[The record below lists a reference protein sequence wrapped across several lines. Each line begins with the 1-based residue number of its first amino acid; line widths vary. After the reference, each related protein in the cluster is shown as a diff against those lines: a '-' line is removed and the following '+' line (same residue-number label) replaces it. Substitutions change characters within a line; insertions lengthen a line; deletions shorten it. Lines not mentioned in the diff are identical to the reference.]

1 MQERQPLRILVV
13 MAHPH
18 DFTHCAGTCGIHRS
32 RGDSVTAVSM
42 TNGASTH
49 NERLHDELL
58 KPEEERDPKVL
69 GQTAEEYAE
78 EKAGEFHKVCAL
90 FGVEDVRIFR
100 FPDKPFRKT
109 PEAVKAV
116 RDIIYDVRPHV
127 LITQSP
133 YLSGR
138 HGMASGAPNDHSE
151 TASAVTEAQA
161 LAATPDYEVRQRP
174 HTIAATYYP
183 GVYFMQDEIDFYVE
197 ISAWKEQRIQA
208 EILFSS
214 QGHTEAFAR
223 KRVEISAGHMGWY
236 SGTEYAEGFVR
247 AAPELL
253 PEIRVPEAALRRAAE
268 PRQDHLKRI
277 AGALEAD
284 ADKPRH

>member
-1 MQERQPLRILVV
+1 MHNRQPLHILVI

-18 DFTHCAGTCGIHRS
+18 DFTHCAGTCGIHRV

-42 TNGASTH
+42 TNGAGTH

-58 KPEEERDPKVL
+58 KPETERDPAVL
-69 GQTAEEYAE
+69 NQTAEAYAE
-78 EKAGEFHKVCAL
+78 EKAGEFRRVCAL
-90 FGVEDVRIFR
+90 FEVEDVRVLR

-109 PEAVKAV
+109 PEAVATI
-116 RDIIYDVRPHV
+116 RDIIYEVRPQV

-133 YLSGR
+133 YLSGP
-138 HGMASGAPNDHSE
+138 HGMPSVTLNDHTE
-151 TASAVTEAQA
+151 TASTVLEAQG
-161 LAATPDYEVRQRP
+161 LAAAPDYETQQRP

-183 GVYFMQDEIDFYVE
+183 GVYFMADEIDFYVE
-197 ISAWKEQRIQA
+197 ISAWKEQRVQA
-208 EILFSS
+208 EILFAS

-236 SGTEYAEGFVR
+236 SGTGYAEGFVR

-253 PEIRVPEAALRRAAE
+253 PEIRVPEAALRRAAG
-268 PRQDHLKRI
+268 PRRDQLRRI
-277 AGALEAD
+277 AGEPEDRSA
-284 ADKPRH
+284 